1 MTLEETLLEG
11 TVMDVLIP
19 ILTKKETD
27 AAFLETAVRGVQRVV
42 VLLVVDT
49 GVLPQGFGVA
59 ADEIMQ
65 GRQVMDEVREAIGK
79 KRKTCQ
85 DVLEWGSTIQKI
97 NQVAQLKNVEKII
110 LKNDAGPQFRSL
122 VNELRKGTPVEVEVL

>member
-1 MTLEETLLEG
+1 
-11 TVMDVLIP
+11 MDVLIP

>member
-1 MTLEETLLEG
+1 MEETLLEG